1 MEIEFSFGFVNICDM
16 SMIFKRNIHEGKLIK
31 KKKKSDGS
39 ARLEREIEESMHLTS
54 DLKPQDRIRR
64 SGERVK
70 KPE

>member
-1 MEIEFSFGFVNICDM
+1 MEIEFNFGFVNICDM
-16 SMIFKRNIHEGKLIK
+16 SMIFKRNIHEGKLI